1 MKKVS
6 DSESSK
12 YIKWLSELSNKDV
25 AIAGGKGASLAEMF
39 NLKMNVPPAFIVTAQ
54 AFSYFIEHAGLKEK
68 IGNILKSTNVNNT
81 AELEENA
88 KYIREMV
95 ESAEMPEEMQ
105 GEITEAYEALSF
117 DKEAQLQALLQY

>member
-39 NLKMNVPPAFIVTAQ
+39 NIKMPVPPAFIVTAQ

-68 IGNILKSTNVNNT
+68 IGNILMS
-81 AELEENA
+81 
-88 KYIREMV
+88 
-95 ESAEMPEEMQ
+95 
-105 GEITEAYEALSF
+105 
-117 DKEAQLQALLQY
+117 